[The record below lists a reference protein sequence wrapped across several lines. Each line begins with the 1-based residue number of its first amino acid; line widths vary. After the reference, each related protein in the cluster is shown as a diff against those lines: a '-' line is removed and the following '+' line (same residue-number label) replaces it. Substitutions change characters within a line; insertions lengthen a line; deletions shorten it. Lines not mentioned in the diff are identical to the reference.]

1 MTSLLSDAAVE
12 TCCCIITTPNHYAY
26 LCFTQFMSDSHIDK
40 IHINKIHS
48 CNNDPKYRQVRIN
61 SRVSVKGSLG
71 VIYSQKSPLN
81 VQI

>member
-1 MTSLLSDAAVE
+1 
-12 TCCCIITTPNHYAY
+12 
-26 LCFTQFMSDSHIDK
+26 MSDSHIDK

-48 CNNDPKYRQVRIN
+48 CNNDPKYRQVWIN

-81 VQI
+81 VQIWMDGSVVLVIIKYIVT